1 MQHVL
6 ITETTLAYGKAKVRK
21 PTVKIRVCVG
31 PSRIAG
37 QGLFAVQDIKKGTR
51 ILPYIG
57 EKIPKDESTRRL
69 AYGNNYIF
77 ELNDRYDI
85 DGKTLTNTARYINH
99 SCAPNCDIIHTT
111 RTIWIVALRDI
122 KAGEELN
129 YNYGYDIK
137 NYLAHPCHCG
147 ASTCCGY
154 ILDAQYWG
162 LIPSTVRSSRSELD

>member
-1 MQHVL
+1 V
-6 ITETTLAYGKAKVRK
+6 YGQEKVRK
-21 PTVKIRVCVG
+21 PTVKIRVRVG

-37 QGLFAVQDIKKGTR
+37 QGLFAAQDIKKGTR

-69 AYGNNYIF
+69 AYGNSYIF
-77 ELNDRYDI
+77 ELNERYDI
-85 DGKTLTNTARYINH
+85 DGKTLANTARYINH

-122 KAGEELN
+122 NAGEELS

-162 LIPSTVRSSRSELD
+162 LIPSTARSSRRELD